1 MAKGEGGEKTQKGWY
16 RYKLLFGATREGGH
30 YEVELVLQKRG
41 ATELKDFSKEEAE
54 QILRNVGNFMAK
66 NADFKN
72 LREDF

>member
-1 MAKGEGGEKTQKGWY
+1 MAKEEGEKKQKGWY
-16 RYKLLFGATREGGH
+16 RYRLLFGATREGGH